1 MISCNYP
8 KYFPKRSEIGSQF
21 WVDPHSIIVTN
32 GGNGSKTAG
41 NGSASLG
48 KQNSI
53 ENGFCVVEVV
63 GGPLYTHSLGYK
75 FSYLYLMIKGIF
87 H

>member
-21 WVDPHSIIVTN
+21 WVDPHSIIVMN
-32 GGNGSKTAG
+32 GGIDNKSAG
-41 NGSASLG
+41 KGSASLG

-53 ENGFCVVEVV
+53 ENGFGVVVVV
-63 GGPLYTHSLGYK
+63 GGPVYTHSLE
-75 FSYLYLMIKGIF
+75 
-87 H
+87 